1 MSFLQPISKK
11 DWNGFILTNK
21 ETQRKKKIHLL
32 LSCGRFF
39 SPEEL
44 DVLLADLAAK
54 ESLHSSTCWH
64 FESLYLV
71 TLNITP

>member
-1 MSFLQPISKK
+1 MSFLQPVSKK
-11 DWNGFILTNK
+11 DWNGFISTNK

-54 ESLHSSTCWH
+54 ESLHPCILAHAGILRASTW
-64 FESLYLV
+64 
-71 TLNITP
+71 